1 MNQEHQINTLE
12 NIVIDPLVL
21 ELIPGAY
28 ALENKVLPLRIENN
42 RLMVAMSHPD
52 DYALLREMMLMTG
65 NNIIPVTA
73 EEAEITPVIA
83 QSYKLKIP
91 KTNGRSLVKEFKVV
105 DKVTED
111 YSEQG
116 QVIEDISI
124 INHINEIITK
134 AVNLG
139 ASDIHFEPYEKIFRV
154 RYRID
159 GRLQEVH
166 KLTLDK
172 KFAYISRLKIM
183 AELDIAEKRR
193 PQDGRIR
200 MEGGK
205 RVIDIRV
212 STLPTDFGE
221 KVVLRLLD
229 KSSFKLDMNNIG
241 FTVQMK
247 QQFEEV
253 LKSPYGM
260 ILVTG
265 PTGSGKTTTLY
276 TALSYINNPDVNIM
290 TIEDPIEYN
299 LSGINQSHVRADI
312 GFTFANALRSF
323 LRQDPDIIMVGEIR
337 DSETAE
343 IAIRSALTG
352 HLVLSTLHTNDAP
365 SAITRLIDMGIEPF
379 LVATSL
385 KMVMAQRL
393 VRKICPK
400 CKTKVKIDP
409 VLIDRLNLD
418 DNNQKFF
425 KGQGCEDCNDSG
437 YTGRTAVI
445 EMLPISDKISELI
458 VKNPTAT
465 QIRKAAVQE
474 GMLSLRQH
482 GLMKLTEGLTTVD
495 EVVRETTI

>member
-1 MNQEHQINTLE
+1 MQNELKIASLSKV
-12 NIVIDPLVL
+12 VIDPSVL
-21 ELIPGAY
+21 ELIPAPY
-28 ALENKVLPLRIENN
+28 ALENKVVPVKIENN
-42 RLMVAMSHPD
+42 KLIVAMSHPD
-52 DYALLREMMLMTG
+52 DFSLLREMMLMTG
-65 NNIIPVTA
+65 NNIQPVVMDESEILTA
-73 EEAEITPVIA
+73 IA
-83 QSYKLKIP
+83 QSYKIKIP
-91 KTNGRSLVKEFKVV
+91 KANGRSQVKEFKVV
-105 DKVTED
+105 DKISED
-111 YSEQG
+111 YAEKG
-116 QVIEDISI
+116 QIIEDISI

-139 ASDIHFEPYEKIFRV
+139 ASDIHFEPYEKMFRV

-159 GRLQEVH
+159 GRLQEAH
-166 KLTLDK
+166 KLSMDK

-205 RVIDIRV
+205 RIIDIRV

-229 KSSFKLDMNNIG
+229 KSSFKLDMDNIG

-247 QQFEEV
+247 QQFEDV

-352 HLVLSTLHTNDAP
+352 HLVLS
-365 SAITRLIDMGIEPF
+365 
-379 LVATSL
+379 
-385 KMVMAQRL
+385 
-393 VRKICPK
+393 
-400 CKTKVKIDP
+400 
-409 VLIDRLNLD
+409 
-418 DNNQKFF
+418 
-425 KGQGCEDCNDSG
+425 
-437 YTGRTAVI
+437 
-445 EMLPISDKISELI
+445 
-458 VKNPTAT
+458 
-465 QIRKAAVQE
+465 
-474 GMLSLRQH
+474 LSLIH
-482 GLMKLTEGLTTVD
+482 
-495 EVVRETTI
+495 I